1 MEGGG
6 VTRCDYCTRKSVTD
20 FPDVGLHFCEP
31 CGRAFRE
38 GFEKGKV
45 YESVRRRKTGR
56 VKE

>member
-1 MEGGG
+1 M
-6 VTRCDYCTRKSVTD
+6 TRCTYCTRQAVHIFD
-20 FPDVGLHFCEP
+20 EGINLCEP